1 MMTPKQ
7 LLPLLMLFAIF
18 QGGLSQASEEATPEV
33 WTPRKAVDFALR
45 NSPDSQIAA
54 QRMIEAKALQTKSA
68 ASFYPTVNLSGSY
81 GQTNNPM
88 YSFGNILNQGAFT
101 PTIDFNAPGR
111 TDNLNLTAAVQYR
124 FYNGGQDLARNQAAA
139 AGVDVSVADREAILL
154 RLEFEAFRSF
164 QKIEEAELILKASE
178 EGVTAIRSSLQVA
191 RTRYDAGDLLR
202 SDLLNLEVQ
211 ESRAVQNQIRA
222 AHNLELSKKI
232 FLQLLGLPSG
242 EVNIDTVG
250 TQTPL
255 RPERLDSELRPEIQ
269 RLLSATRAA
278 EAQLKGARGEW
289 LPTVDGFAAY
299 QYDQGTVMDGSG
311 DSWLA
316 GIKVNFNL
324 FDGGNSSADVA
335 VAKAKLNSL
344 RAEKKK
350 LGLAINLEI
359 VQSELALSEAEQ
371 SLQVTQKM
379 VDLAT
384 ESEALSQ
391 ARFKEGV
398 ILVSD
403 LINSENS
410 LTDARVRN
418 ATATSALR
426 IAIAD
431 LRRASGLSQFN
442 NQFKTPLP
450 LESQQ

>member
-1 MMTPKQ
+1 MTLKQ
-7 LLPLLMLFAIF
+7 LLPLLMLMALF
-18 QGGLSQASEEATPEV
+18 QGGLCNASEEGTPEV
-33 WTPRKAVDFALR
+33 WTPKKAVDFALR

-54 QRMIEAKALQTKSA
+54 QRMIEAKALQSKSA
-68 ASFYPTVNLSGSY
+68 ASFYPTVNLSGNY

-88 YSFGNILNQGAFT
+88 YSFGNILNQGAYV
-101 PTIDFNAPGR
+101 PGIDFNNPGR

-139 AGVDVSVADREAILL
+139 AGVDVSVAERKAILL

-164 QKIEEAELILKASE
+164 QKIEEAELILQAGE

-191 RTRYDAGDLLR
+191 QARYDAGDLLR
-202 SDLLNLEVQ
+202 TDLLNLEVE

-222 AHNLELSKKI
+222 THNLELSKKI

-242 EVNIDTVG
+242 EVIIDTVG
-250 TQTPL
+250 TQAPL
-255 RPERLDSELRPEIQ
+255 RPERLDSELRPEMQ
-269 RLLSATRAA
+269 RLLAATRAA
-278 EAQLKGARGEW
+278 EAELRAARGGW

-299 QYDQGTVMDGSG
+299 QYDQGFVMDGGG

-335 VAKAKLNSL
+335 LGKAKLSSL

-350 LGLAINLEI
+350 LELAINLEM

-371 SLQVTQKM
+371 SLVVTQKM

-391 ARFKEGV
+391 VRFKEGG
-398 ILVSD
+398 ILASD
-403 LINSENS
+403 LINVENS

-442 NQFKTPLP
+442 NIAQTPLP
-450 LESQQ
+450 LESRQ